1 VVFARAANDPASL
14 VGMLRAELR
23 AIDPDIP
30 ALQAGTM
37 ASHLSD
43 SLSAPRLAARFL
55 SGFGLL
61 ALVLASLGLYGVV
74 THAVGNRMT
83 ELGVRMALGARSDQV
98 LWLVLR
104 EVVVLVGVGLIV
116 GVGLSLAAAA
126 GISGILFGVSPTDP
140 VTFTAVAAVLL
151 LVALGAAL
159 LPATRAAKA
168 DPVLALRQS

>member
-30 ALQAGTM
+30 VLEAATM

-43 SLSAPRLAARFL
+43 SLSVPRLAARFL

-74 THAVGNRMT
+74 SHAVGSRMT
-83 ELGVRMALGARSDQV
+83 EVGVRMALGARSSQV
-98 LWLVLR
+98 LWLV
-104 EVVVLVGVGLIV
+104 VVLVGIGLAV
-116 GVGLSLAAAA
+116 GVGLSLAA
-126 GISGILFGVSPTDP
+126 GTGVSGVLFGISPTDP
-140 VTFTAVAAVLL
+140 VTFAAVAAVLL
-151 LVALGAAL
+151 IVALGAAL

>member
-30 ALQAGTM
+30 VLEAGTM
-37 ASHLSD
+37 ASHLSG
-43 SLSAPRLAARFL
+43 SLTVPRLAARFL

-74 THAVGNRMT
+74 SHAVGSRMT
-83 ELGVRMALGARSDQV
+83 EVGVRMALGARSSQV

-104 EVVVLVGVGLIV
+104 EVVVLVGIGLAV
-116 GVGLSLAAAA
+116 GVGLSLAA
-126 GISGILFGVSPTDP
+126 GTGVSGVLFGISPTDP
-140 VTFTAVAAVLL
+140 VTFAAVAAVLL
-151 LVALGAAL
+151 IVALGAAL

-168 DPVLALRQS
+168 DPLLALRQS